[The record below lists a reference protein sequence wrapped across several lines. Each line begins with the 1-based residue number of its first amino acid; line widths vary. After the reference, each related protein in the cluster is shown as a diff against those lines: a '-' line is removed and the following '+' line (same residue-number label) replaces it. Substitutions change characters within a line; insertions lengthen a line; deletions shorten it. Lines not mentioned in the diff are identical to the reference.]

1 MMFLGNDKQSN
12 DAVAGWHRVVLEQI
26 NNSEMIIDGAGAA
39 DSNDLSIYN
48 CLSFYY
54 IGHTSD
60 VDWSCKGGEKTT
72 PTTGDSVLNAN
83 GKGMFIH

>member
-39 DSNDLSIYN
+39 SQMI
-48 CLSFYY
+48 
-54 IGHTSD
+54 
-60 VDWSCKGGEKTT
+60 
-72 PTTGDSVLNAN
+72 
-83 GKGMFIH
+83 